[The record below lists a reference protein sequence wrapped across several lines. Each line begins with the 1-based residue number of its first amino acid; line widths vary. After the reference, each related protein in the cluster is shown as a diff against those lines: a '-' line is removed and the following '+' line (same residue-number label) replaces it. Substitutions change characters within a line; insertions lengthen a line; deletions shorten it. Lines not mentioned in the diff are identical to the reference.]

1 MVRGGSI
8 PPTLQL
14 LTFKNITMSRKHRE
28 ILKNQLFNYDYSN
41 TPENKMILV
50 QLSNKN
56 IVVQYEGPDGFTHW
70 GFSTYDLGSLV
81 DDMNREVSK
90 HPDYDLIIVDTK

>member
-1 MVRGGSI
+1 MKFI
-8 PPTLQL
+8 
-14 LTFKNITMSRKHRE
+14 F
-28 ILKNQLFNYDYSN
+28 SN
-41 TPENKMILV
+41 LHHLP
-50 QLSNKN
+50 
-56 IVVQYEGPDGFTHW
+56 PDGFTHW